1 MSTDAQVYFNVA
13 IGLFGAL
20 GGWIL
25 NSLRDSI
32 KALHD
37 SDSALTSKLQ
47 EIEVLVAGKYATNDS
62 IEKISNALFVKLDK
76 IDTKLDSK
84 TDRAVCYQNHQKG

>member
-1 MSTDAQVYFNVA
+1 MTSDSQIYFNVA
-13 IGLFGAL
+13 IGLLGAL

-37 SDSALTSKLQ
+37 SDSALSSKLQ

-76 IDTKLDSK
+76 IDIKLDTK
-84 TDRAVCYQNHQKG
+84 TDRNVCYQNHGKQ